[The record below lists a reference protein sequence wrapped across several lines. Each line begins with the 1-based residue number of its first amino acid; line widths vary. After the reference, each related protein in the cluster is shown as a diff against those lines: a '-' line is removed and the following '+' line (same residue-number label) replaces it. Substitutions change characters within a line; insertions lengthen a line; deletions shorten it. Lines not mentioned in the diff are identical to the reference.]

1 MEVYLIRH
9 TQPVVEK
16 GLIYGRTDV
25 PLADSF
31 SIEKDNILKQLPE
44 AFDIVYSSPSLRCT
58 RLAQTISAQYLK
70 DESLYELNFGEW
82 EGQSWDTINRQE
94 SETWMNDFVNLSP
107 PKGETMKEME
117 SRVMNFW
124 NRLLKQPF
132 QNAAIV
138 THGGV
143 IRILLAHHR
152 SIELKDSF
160 TIPVAMGE
168 VFKLP
173 VSSLGS

>member
-9 TQPVVEK
+9 TQPLVEK

-25 PLADSF
+25 PLAESF
-31 SIEKDNILKQLPE
+31 TTDKDHILKQLPVT
-44 AFDIVYSSPSLRCT
+44 FDAVYSSPSSRCT
-58 RLAQTISAQYLK
+58 RLAEVISTQYLK

-82 EGQSWDTINRQE
+82 EGQTWDTVNRQD

-117 SRVMNFW
+117 IRIMNFW
-124 NRLLKQPF
+124 DILLKKPF
-132 QNAAIV
+132 NNVALI

-143 IRILLAHHR
+143 IRILLAHYR
-152 SIELKDSF
+152 SVAIKDSF
-160 TIPVAMGE
+160 TIPVGMGE
-168 VFKLP
+168 VFRLSVP
-173 VSSLGS
+173 SL